1 MKKITLL
8 FLLFIVG
15 WQINAQSTCTQTF
28 TVSGSDDDPTVL
40 TINAADLNCNGANP
54 ATSMKLTNAAGS
66 LTSGF
71 CSSDASSWYGFDL
84 SIDGGP
90 ITTGC
95 AGDFND
101 IDITGFTTLTITS
114 HDDDAY
120 SDGVTI
126 TIDVE
131 VTFTPTAVP
140 GCSALS
146 TPTNGAVSIMSSVI
160 SWPVASGGATGYK
173 LNVGTTP
180 GGTNVLNMFDVGNVL
195 TYDLGALS
203 AGTTYYVTVVPYN
216 GVGNA
221 VACTESSFTTCGTI
235 AAPAV
240 ENFATFLPG
249 CWQEG
254 DNGDLTAGPAT
265 FGTSTWAEDGFG
277 NVGTTGAIN
286 YNLYLATANDWI
298 ISPLFNIPASGYELK
313 FDAAA
318 TQYASTNAPT
328 TPWEADDVVE
338 VLVSTGT
345 TNWTVLYT
353 YNDTNVPSNLGTT
366 NIIDLDAYAG
376 QNVRFAFRALEGAAN
391 GSADIDFSV
400 DNFELRLT
408 PACAEPV
415 GLIVSNLTDMSAD
428 ISWSVTTG
436 NYQYVIDQVAGN
448 PAGAGTAT
456 TSTTYNASGLAPLT
470 TYYLHVRTDCG
481 GTFSVWSTVSFTT
494 LATPPSNDNCATA
507 IALTAGG
514 VFADNQVVGTNQGA
528 SNSNPPAPGC
538 ASFAGGDVWYSVTI
552 PASGSLTIETNNDTA
567 GGSTLTDSG
576 LAIYS
581 GTCGAL
587 ALVSCDDDSST
598 DGNFSLISLTGRTP
612 GEVLYANV
620 WEYGGGTVGTFK
632 ISAYDASLSTGSFDS
647 ASFVAYPNP
656 VKNVLNLSYATE
668 ISSVEV
674 YNMLGQKVIAKT
686 LNVAQGQVDMTS
698 LNAGNYIV
706 KVTADGATKTIKVI
720 KQ

>member
-1 MKKITLL
+1 MA
-8 FLLFIVG
+8 G
-15 WQINAQSTCTQTF
+15 WQISAQSTCNQTF
-28 TVSGSDDDPTVL
+28 TISGSDDDPTVL
-40 TINAADLNCNGANP
+40 TINAADLTCNGVNP
-54 ATSMKLTNAAGS
+54 STSLKLTNAAGS

-71 CSSDASSWYGFDL
+71 CAADGSSWYGFDL

-90 ITTGC
+90 VITGC

-131 VTFTPTAVP
+131 VTFTPSAVP
-140 GCSALS
+140 GCTTLSA
-146 TPTNGAVSIMSSVI
+146 PANGAVSVMTSVI
-160 SWPVASGGATGYK
+160 SWPVAPGGATGYK

-195 TYDLGALS
+195 THDLGALS
-203 AGTTYYVTVVPYN
+203 AGTTYYVTVVAYN

-221 VACTESSFTTCGTI
+221 VGCTESSFTTCGTI

-249 CWQEG
+249 CWQEA

-265 FGTSTWAEDGFG
+265 FGGSSWGADGFG
-277 NVGTTGAIN
+277 NVGSAGAIN
-286 YNLYLATANDWI
+286 YNLYLASANDWVV
-298 ISPLFNIPASGYELK
+298 SPLFNIPATGYELK

-328 TPWEADDVVE
+328 TAWEADDFVE

-376 QNVRFAFRALEGAAN
+376 QNVRFAFRAVEGAAD
-391 GSADIDFSV
+391 GAADIDFSV

-408 PACAEPV
+408 PSCAEPV
-415 GLIVSNLTDMSAD
+415 GLVVSNLTDTSAD

-448 PAGAGTAT
+448 PAGAGTPT
-456 TSTTYNASGLAPLT
+456 TSTTYNASGLTPLA

-481 GTFSVWSTVSFTT
+481 GTFSTWSTVSFTT
-494 LATPPSNDNCATA
+494 LATPPSNDDCAAA

-514 VFADNQVVGTNQGA
+514 VFTDNQVIGTNQGA

-567 GGSTLTDSG
+567 GGSAITDMG
-576 LAIYS
+576 LAVYS
-581 GTCGAL
+581 GACGAL
-587 ALVSCDDDSST
+587 SLVSCDDDSSA
-598 DGNFSLISLTGRTP
+598 DGFFSLSSLTGRTP
-612 GEVLYANV
+612 GEVLYVNV

-656 VKNVLNLSYATE
+656 VKNVLNLSYKTE

-674 YNMLGQKVIAKT
+674 YNMLGQKVMAKT
-686 LNVAQGQVDMTS
+686 LNVAQGQVDMTG

-706 KVTADGATKTIKVI
+706 KVTADGVTKTIKVI